1 MNWNK
6 FFKDSKILVMIKGG
20 NIDRIGVVRPKVTNF
35 QDWKGKLD
43 KRMTV

>member
-1 MNWNK
+1 
-6 FFKDSKILVMIKGG
+6 MIKGG

-35 QDWKGKLD
+35 QDLKGKLD